1 MKKFFY
7 TLLAS
12 LVLAVSATAAT
23 KTVVF
28 TSTSTTNLA
37 IPTNSMIITAIRIS
51 GVAGSVGF
59 ALFDWQNASLQYTN
73 GSWTN
78 YVSTYQSC
86 TNTWV
91 DILGNTN
98 STVYN
103 CVTNV
108 ATVVNA
114 ATNLPPLITYAVGAT
129 NSTVSLGSAETP
141 FIATRGLM
149 ITNTG
154 AGTISIDYYPLR

>member
-7 TLLAS
+7 SLLAS
-12 LVLAVSATAAT
+12 LVLAVPAMAAT

-28 TSTSTTNLA
+28 SATSTTNLFV
-37 IPTNSMIITAIRIS
+37 PTNSMIITAIRIS

-59 ALFDWQNASLQYTN
+59 ALFDWQNTSLQYTN

-78 YVSTYQSC
+78 YVSTYQIC

-103 CVTNV
+103 CVTNI
-108 ATVVNA
+108 ATVVAA

-129 NSTVSLGSAETP
+129 NTTVTLGSTDTP

-154 AGTISIDYYPLR
+154 AGTISVDYYPLR